1 MKSIIRKIGL
11 SAAALF
17 LMLALSEISQ
27 AVESNLIIKLPL
39 EIKQDIQSVME
50 IQQQT
55 QKKVEGIE
63 SQITETVDSIH
74 AADSQEEKVLLRK
87 EYLGLRAEVLEQR
100 AVMVQTVGDKLERIA
115 KNIGRLEKVRQSS
128 ERVGLGKGISRDD
141 PEARQAIA
149 DTFKGMHAIIS
160 QVKSLN
166 ADQGQNI
173 SYLEAQSNNLESVAR
188 KFFNGQNETN
198 LEQEKEFI
206 LSVAA
211 FVQSV
216 KLLIREEHDYLLG
229 QVYVVD
235 AQDIVQSLGSLDE
248 VFGGLQISTAFENY
262 RALDSEVLQ
271 DDEIALNRA
280 GGRSSHIDTSK
291 WGNWDK

>member
-1 MKSIIRKIGL
+1 MKILNQIIGTCIVAVFVVAFTGK
-11 SAAALF
+11 SY
-17 LMLALSEISQ
+17 

-50 IQQQT
+50 VQQQT
-55 QKKVEGIE
+55 QTKVEDIE
-63 SQITETVDSIH
+63 KQIGNVVEDIH
-74 AADSQEEKVLLRK
+74 ESDSQDEKVYLRK

-100 AVMVQTVGDKLERIA
+100 AVMVQAVGDKLERIA
-115 KNIGRLEKVRQSS
+115 KNIGKLEKVRQSS
-128 ERVGLGKGISRDD
+128 ERVGLGKGISKDD
-141 PEARQAIA
+141 PKARKAIA

-166 ADQGQNI
+166 ADQAKNI

-188 KFFNGQNETN
+188 KFFNGQNETS
-198 LEQEKEFI
+198 LAQEKEFI
-206 LSVAA
+206 LDVAA

-235 AQDIVQSLGSLDE
+235 AQDIVQTLGTLDE
-248 VFGGLQISTAFENY
+248 VFGGLQINTAFENY
-262 RALDSEVLQ
+262 RELDKEVLV
-271 DDEIALNRA
+271 DDEITLSRR
-280 GGRSSHIDTSK
+280 GRGSHIDTSK
-291 WGNWDK
+291 WGNWDN